1 MATNSSYKTISTAAP
16 KVKGSNKGAVSPTQP
31 TGKTSCPG
39 GVSTDPGDNPA
50 KEAKS
55 PNLG

>member
-1 MATNSSYKTISTAAP
+1 MATNSSYKTISTNAP
-16 KVKGSNKGAVSPTQP
+16 KQKGSNKGKVSPTQP
-31 TGKTSCPG
+31 TGKSYNPG
-39 GVSTDPGDNPA
+39 GVSTDPGDVPS